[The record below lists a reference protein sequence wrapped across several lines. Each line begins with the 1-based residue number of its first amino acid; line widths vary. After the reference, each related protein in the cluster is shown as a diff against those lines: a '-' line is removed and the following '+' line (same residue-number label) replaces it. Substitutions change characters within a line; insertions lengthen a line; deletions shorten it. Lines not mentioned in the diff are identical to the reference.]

1 MPTPLRSLLLQ
12 YLPHNAQE
20 AADRQTMLQ
29 ALDTFDNCLS
39 RDNPFGHFTASAWI
53 VNRGR
58 DKVLMVYH
66 NIYDSWSWT
75 GGHADGENNLLSV
88 ACREA
93 MEETGLTQV
102 TPLSDAIFSLEIL
115 GVNGHTKRGQY
126 VSSHVH
132 WNVTYLLEADDS
144 APIHRNEDEN
154 RDVAWFPLNAAVSA
168 SGEPWMRS
176 IYQKLNE
183 KLYSGTSPA
192 NSL

>member
-1 MPTPLRSLLLQ
+1 MPLRSLLLQ

-29 ALDTFDNCLS
+29 ALDTFDDCLS

-53 VNRGR
+53 INPTR

-75 GGHADGENNLLSV
+75 GGHADGESDLLAV

-93 MEETGLTQV
+93 MEETGLSQV
-102 TPLSDAIFSLEIL
+102 APLSDAIFSLEIL
-115 GVNGHTKRGQY
+115 GVNGHHKRGRY
-126 VSSHVH
+126 ISSHTH
-132 WNVTYLLEADDS
+132 WNVTYLLEADDT
-144 APIHRNEDEN
+144 APIHRNEAEN
-154 RDVAWFPLNAAVSA
+154 RDVAWFALDAAISA
-168 SGEPWMRS
+168 STEPWMRT

-183 KLYSGTSPA
+183 KLRAGVSPA
-192 NSL
+192 NFL